1 MKGGDKIHLK
11 EASIVIENI
20 DLEFTLYDSGIK
32 PIARTLLGPL
42 ERQLPEIWDFPR
54 P

>member
-1 MKGGDKIHLK
+1 MKGGDKIYLN

-42 ERQLPEIWDFPR
+42 GKATGNHRLSR
-54 P
+54 L